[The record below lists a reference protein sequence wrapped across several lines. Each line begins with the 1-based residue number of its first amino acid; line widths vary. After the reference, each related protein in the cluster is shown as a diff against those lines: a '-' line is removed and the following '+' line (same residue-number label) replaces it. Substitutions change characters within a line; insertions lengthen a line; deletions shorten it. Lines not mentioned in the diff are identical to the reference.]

1 MRRRHCSIPISPC
14 DQLSCRG
21 NPPRQVLSVES
32 LTKFLFGEG
41 EAWMRCD
48 ASCRLNADPEPCLYH
63 AHLQMFRPLGV
74 RHDNTSGR
82 VIHLLILTSVR
93 SRISITKGSY
103 SIVFKDNS
111 SGSTV
116 LVRAFCLMIMPR
128 AKIRAYFLICFL

>member
-1 MRRRHCSIPISPC
+1 MSWSLCQRSHLVCLLWCVFNWRGRQECFVRRRHCSIPISPC

-21 NPPRQVLSVES
+21 NPPSQVLSVES
-32 LTKFLFGEG
+32 LAKFLFGEG

-48 ASCRLNADPEPCLYH
+48 ASCRLNADPEPCLHH

-93 SRISITKGSY
+93 SRSRYNEGALLHS
-103 SIVFKDNS
+103 V
-111 SGSTV
+111 
-116 LVRAFCLMIMPR
+116 
-128 AKIRAYFLICFL
+128 